1 METFM
6 NAMDDEKRQRMK
18 NEDDSDDDE
27 NNPDKFVHYLR
38 NKINSQSKG
47 IFFKGIFLIFFFS

>member
-1 METFM
+1 M